1 MIQTIIKWVKD
12 NPHCWW
18 ALVLLYLIAAYILPE
33 KIVIDNYASTAIPF
47 DDRIPFF
54 APAVVFYVLWFP
66 LMFFTGLWLMFKD
79 GLNFPRYMVALAIC
93 MTASGA
99 IYLLWPNGQDL
110 RPDLSQPHGFFEWLL
125 GGLYRIDT
133 NTNVLPSLHV
143 SCSVVAVACVWATPN
158 IRRTW
163 VRAAVTVLALL
174 VASSTVFVK
183 QHAIMDLFAG
193 AALGVLAALASFA
206 VFRRKGRK
214 SKKELDA
221 SDISHYN

>member
-33 KIVIDNYASTAIPF
+33 QIVVDSYTSTAIPF

-66 LMFFTGLWLMFKD
+66 LMFFTGLWLMIKD
-79 GLNFPRYMVALAIC
+79 GLNFRRYMFTLAIC
-93 MTASGA
+93 MTVSGV

-110 RPDLSQPHGFFEWLL
+110 RPDLSRPQGFFEWLL

-143 SCSVVAVACVWATPN
+143 SCVAPVIACLWDTRT
-158 IRRTW
+158 IRRRW
-163 VRAAVTVLALL
+163 VPAAMTLL
-174 VASSTVFVK
+174 SLVVASSTVFVK
-183 QHAIMDLFAG
+183 QHAILDLFAG
-193 AALGVLAALASFA
+193 AVLGTVAVAVSFA
-206 VFRRKGRK
+206 LFHRKGRRR
-214 SKKELDA
+214 SKERD
-221 SDISHYN
+221 